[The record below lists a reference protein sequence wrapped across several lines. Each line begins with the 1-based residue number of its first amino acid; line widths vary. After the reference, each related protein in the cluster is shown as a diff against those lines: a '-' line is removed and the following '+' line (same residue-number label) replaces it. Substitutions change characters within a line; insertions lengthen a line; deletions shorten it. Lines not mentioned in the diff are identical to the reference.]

1 MASELRV
8 NTLKDASG
16 NNSVATSI
24 VFNGTAKMWVSY
36 SCAST
41 TPKDS
46 YNVASLTD
54 NGTGDFTTTFTSAM
68 SNDDYAVPTSSN
80 NGDAGS
86 TSYNLDPHA
95 YATNSV
101 RCDSF
106 QNSTSVSAQV
116 DSINNHIALFGDLA

>member
-1 MASELRV
+1 MS
-8 NTLKDASG
+8 TLKADTIQSTSGGAATLTKQQAS
-16 NNSVATSI
+16 
-24 VFNGTAKMWVSY
+24 KMWVSY

-46 YNVASLTD
+46 FNVSSLTD

-106 QNSTSVSAQV
+106 QNSTSVSEQV